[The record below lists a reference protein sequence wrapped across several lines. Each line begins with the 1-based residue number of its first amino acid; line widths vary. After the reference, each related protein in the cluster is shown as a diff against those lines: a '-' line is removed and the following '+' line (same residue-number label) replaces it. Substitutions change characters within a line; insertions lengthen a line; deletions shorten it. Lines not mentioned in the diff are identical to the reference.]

1 VTDLPTLPTGVSAVR
16 AVLVP
21 SSGAADV
28 LHITDVDRPSPGAGQ
43 VLVRVSV
50 AGVNYMDV
58 YQRSGVVSLPTPFVA
73 GVEGVGV
80 VVEAGSGVDHLTTGH
95 RVGWLRGGQGSYA
108 EYVLVDAAMA
118 VPLPEAVPDEI
129 AAAVLMQGVTAQYLA
144 TDTYPVQPGD
154 TVLVHS
160 AAGGVGQLLTQVVKL
175 RGGRVIGTVSTEQKA
190 EVARASGADEVL
202 RYEEVPDRVKQLTGG
217 KGVAAVYDGV
227 GGATFDA
234 SLASLRPRGVL
245 VVYGTSSGP
254 TPPLEIPRLNSGG
267 SLYVTRPTVV
277 HYTATR
283 DELRARTDEVFGW
296 VASGQLRVSIG
307 GRYPLADAARAHED
321 LQSRRTTGKLLLFP
335 AEGGATA

>member
-1 VTDLPTLPTGVSAVR
+1 VR

-28 LHITDVDRPSPGAGQ
+28 LQVTDVDRPSPGPGQ
-43 VLVRVSV
+43 VLVRVAV

-58 YQRSGVVSLPTPFVA
+58 YQRSGTVPLPTPFVA
-73 GVEGVGV
+73 GVEGVGTA
-80 VVEAGSGVDHLTTGH
+80 VEVGEGVDDLPIGQ

-118 VPLPEAVPDEI
+118 VPVPEAVPDEV
-129 AAAVLMQGVTAQYLA
+129 AAAVLMQGVTAHYLA

-154 TVLVHS
+154 TVLVHA

-175 RGGRVIGTVSTEQKA
+175 RGGRVIGTISTDRKA
-190 EVARASGADEVL
+190 AVARAAGADEVL

-217 KGVAAVYDGV
+217 DGVAAVYDGV

-254 TPPLEIPRLNSGG
+254 TPTLEIPRLNSGG

-283 DELRARTDEVFGW
+283 EELRARTDELFGW

-307 GRYPLADAARAHED
+307 GRYPLADAAQAHED
-321 LQSRRTTGKLLLFP
+321 LESRRTTGKLLLFP
-335 AEGGATA
+335 AEGAATA

>member
-1 VTDLPTLPTGVSAVR
+1 
-16 AVLVP
+16 
-21 SSGAADV
+21 
-28 LHITDVDRPSPGAGQ
+28 
-43 VLVRVSV
+43 
-50 AGVNYMDV
+50 
-58 YQRSGVVSLPTPFVA
+58 
-73 GVEGVGV
+73 
-80 VVEAGSGVDHLTTGH
+80 
-95 RVGWLRGGQGSYA
+95 
-108 EYVLVDAAMA
+108 VLVDAAMA
-118 VPLPEAVPDEI
+118 VPVPEAVPDEV

-190 EVARASGADEVL
+190 EVARAAGADAVL
-202 RYEEVPDRVKQLTGG
+202 RYEEVPDGVQKLTGG
-217 KGVAAVYDGV
+217 AGVAAVYDGV

-234 SLASLRPRGVL
+234 GLASLRPRGVL

-254 TPPLEIPRLNSGG
+254 TPALEIPRLNSGG

-283 DELRARTDEVFGW
+283 EELRARTDEVFGW

-321 LQSRRTTGKLLLFP
+321 LESRRTTGKLLLLP
-335 AEGGATA
+335 SEGAATA